1 MMPGED
7 CDYLRKAIEERKI
20 GVPVR
25 EGGAEVGMRFFRSD
39 GRRAVVNIKGTYY
52 AAALV
57 DLPCIVETMKSWDK
71 RGWWK
76 SADICQ
82 MLYVFRK
89 VKQEDDA
96 RHCSLPAEVNEKT
109 WLWPHGLTPP
119 MYNVRKRRFRKR
131 VGHRTIE
138 ACEAEVERLLEQ
150 DRKCT
155 DMGGTVEDVIVD
167 PRQEEPENEEVEYD
181 DEQDAEGEPDEEGA
195 DQTDLFASLA
205 EMLDREETAPEIST
219 VDQTTIAAA
228 PDVPT
233 PTVEAEVM
241 EALEET
247 MVTDI
252 EATGITEGE
261 DEEEEESDEDE
272 DDEDAEDDEEDDD
285 ARAKVQELAQQR
297 EEVEYLEKELAMQR
311 EAYTKQANP
320 LLKRRLA
327 DKLKNLEADLQIKKR
342 ALGITDDDA

>member
-1 MMPGED
+1 MIPGED
-7 CDYLRKAIEERKI
+7 CDYLRNAIEERKI
-20 GVPVR
+20 GIPVR
-25 EGGAEVGMRFFRSD
+25 EGGADVGMRFFRSD
-39 GRRAVVNIKGTYY
+39 GRRAVVNIKGTCY

-96 RHCSLPAEVNEKT
+96 RHCPLPAEVNERT
-109 WLWPHGLTPP
+109 WQWPHGLTPP

-131 VGHRTIE
+131 VSHRTIE
-138 ACEAEVERLLEQ
+138 AAEAEVERLLEQ
-150 DRKCT
+150 DRKCLE
-155 DMGGTVEDVIVD
+155 MRGRVENEIVD
-167 PRQEEPENEEVEYD
+167 PRLEEQEDEEVEYD
-181 DEQDAEGEPDEEGA
+181 DEQDAEGEPDDEGA
-195 DQTDLFASLA
+195 DDPDLFASLA
-205 EMLDREETAPEIST
+205 EMLDREETVPDVPI
-219 VDQTTIAAA
+219 VDQTTVASAIDA
-228 PDVPT
+228 PT
-233 PTVEAEVM
+233 PTIEAEVL
-241 EALEET
+241 EALEDT
-247 MVTDI
+247 MVTDV
-252 EATGITEGE
+252 EATGIAEGE
-261 DEEEEESDEDE
+261 DDEESDEDE

-285 ARAKVQELAQQR
+285 ARAKAQELAQQR